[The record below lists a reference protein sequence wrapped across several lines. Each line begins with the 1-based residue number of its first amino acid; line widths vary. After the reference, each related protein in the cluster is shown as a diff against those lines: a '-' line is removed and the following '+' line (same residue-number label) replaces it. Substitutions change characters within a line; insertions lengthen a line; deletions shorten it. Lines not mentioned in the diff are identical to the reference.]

1 MEGMGQVESSGGMQH
16 GLRVDTQGSNE
27 DAAPNGAGA
36 TAGAKTGVLGR
47 GDGRSDRKT
56 LH

>member
-1 MEGMGQVESSGGMQH
+1 MRSSGGLQH
-16 GLRVDTQGSNE
+16 GQRMDTQGSYE

-36 TAGAKTGVLGR
+36 TAGAKTCVLGR